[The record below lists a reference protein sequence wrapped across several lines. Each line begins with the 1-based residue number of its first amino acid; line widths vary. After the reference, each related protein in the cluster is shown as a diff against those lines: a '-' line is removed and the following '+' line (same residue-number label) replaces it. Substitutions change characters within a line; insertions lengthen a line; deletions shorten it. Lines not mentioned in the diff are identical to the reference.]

1 MLLLQRDIIFI
12 FPGQRMMPELL
23 KGQTP
28 GSAGS
33 AGTVTTS
40 GWSNAAV
47 FREYLQDHF
56 IKYVQ
61 GRDSS
66 EPVLI
71 LYDGHISHFSLD
83 LIEWARTNNSILFV
97 LSPHCSHILQ
107 PMDVGCFGQFQ
118 IKYSQECQTF
128 SRGNGRIVS
137 RYDVCALACKAYSAA
152 LTPANLRAA
161 FAKTGIFPL
170 KCASE
175 IIRELESKIAPSQLY
190 LPEDMERMLK
200 IPKTVRNTNKTSKEL
215 TKKTMTQV
223 IKQTFFFK

>member
-1 MLLLQRDIIFI
+1 
-12 FPGQRMMPELL
+12 MMPEPM

-28 GSAGS
+28 GS

-47 FREYLQDHF
+47 FRESLQDHF

-61 GRDSS
+61 GHDSS

-71 LYDGHISHFSLD
+71 LYDGHRSHFSLD
-83 LIEWARTNNSILFV
+83 LIEWARTNNIILFV
-97 LSPHCSHILQ
+97 LPPHCSHILQ
-107 PMDVGCFGQFQ
+107 PMDVGCFGPFQ

-128 SRGNGRIVS
+128 SRCNGRIVS
-137 RYDVCALACKAYSAA
+137 CYDVCALACKAYSAA
-152 LTPANLRAA
+152 LTLANLRAA

-175 IIRELESKIAPSQLY
+175 MIRVGIKNHTRVFHDPLVSLNFEGFDPQIFLNDPKIYY
-190 LPEDMERMLK
+190 LSSLIHMKR
-200 IPKTVRNTNKTSKEL
+200 
-215 TKKTMTQV
+215 V
-223 IKQTFFFK
+223 IVTL